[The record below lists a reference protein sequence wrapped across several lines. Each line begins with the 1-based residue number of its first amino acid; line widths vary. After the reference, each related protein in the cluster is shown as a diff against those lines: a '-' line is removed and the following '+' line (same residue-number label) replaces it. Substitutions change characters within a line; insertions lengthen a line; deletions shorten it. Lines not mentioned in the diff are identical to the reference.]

1 MVETV
6 EMREG
11 ETSTEVVVLT
21 IPTVGVIMLE
31 VVPTRLEDV
40 PYEVVE
46 VVEAVVE
53 TVLTVEGV
61 PTVWIVWTGGSTVE
75 GAELTV
81 SDDWAVPLHPTP
93 PSL

>member
-6 EMREG
+6 KMREG

-40 PYEVVE
+40 PYEVAE

-61 PTVWIVWTGGSTVE
+61 PTV
-75 GAELTV
+75 
-81 SDDWAVPLHPTP
+81 
-93 PSL
+93 

>member
-1 MVETV
+1 LVETV

-61 PTVWIVWTGGSTVE
+61 PTV
-75 GAELTV
+75 
-81 SDDWAVPLHPTP
+81 
-93 PSL
+93 

>member
-61 PTVWIVWTGGSTVE
+61 PTV
-75 GAELTV
+75 
-81 SDDWAVPLHPTP
+81 
-93 PSL
+93 